1 MANDSSLL
9 PSTPTPPAAAT
20 LTTSSAGSG
29 ATANNAIAYDYSPH
43 LIRVVTALEQ
53 LSYSLAF
60 IADKMDNVSDK
71 LSDLARQS
79 ASQTSLLSTLSTNVS
94 TLSTNSTTFT
104 TAATGSGIHTT
115 GPLDW
120 VGLVSSYKLYVEDS
134 GAIGLT
140 ALTGYKAKID
150 ALPREF

>member
-79 ASQTSLLSTLSTNVS
+79 ASQTSLLSTLSTN
-94 TLSTNSTTFT
+94 STTFT

-140 ALTGYKAKID
+140 ALTEYKAKID

>member
-79 ASQTSLLSTLSTNVS
+79 ASQTSLLSTLSTNIS

-104 TAATGSGIHTT
+104 TAAIGSGIHTT

-140 ALTGYKAKID
+140 ALTEYKAKID